1 MKQVVIV
8 KFHELALKGKNRA
21 WFIGQLKQNVQR
33 AVSDVGVEEV
43 WIGQMM
49 IGLTLSSRADWPTI
63 KERVRDCPGIAKLF
77 LAEKVPPSLDEVKRL
92 LTDKLAGRSFKSFRI
107 SARRADKRFPM
118 TSEQINRELGSF
130 VEQLTGSKVDLKY
143 PEQTIWVDVLP
154 RDILVYFEEVQGY
167 GGRPVGVSGKVMGL
181 LSGGIDSPVAAWMM
195 MKRGCQVT
203 FTHFHSHP
211 MSDTS
216 SIEKATELAEILAKF
231 QGKSTLILAP
241 FIETQKRLIVS
252 TPAPYRVVL
261 YRRFMVRVA
270 EELARKHHAKAL
282 VTGESIGQVSS
293 QTLENISTIDDAAT
307 LPILRPLVGTNKQE
321 IINVAREIGTYHI
334 SILPDQDCCTLFTPR
349 HPHTHTEINVV
360 RELEKTL
367 PVEAMVKDVL
377 DGVET
382 REFYHPSAPRIAT
395 AGAIQLT

>member
-1 MKQVVIV
+1 
-8 KFHELALKGKNRA
+8 
-21 WFIGQLKQNVQR
+21 
-33 AVSDVGVEEV
+33 
-43 WIGQMM
+43 
-49 IGLTLSSRADWPTI
+49 
-63 KERVRDCPGIAKLF
+63 
-77 LAEKVPPSLDEVKRL
+77 
-92 LTDKLAGRSFKSFRI
+92 
-107 SARRADKRFPM
+107 
-118 TSEQINRELGSF
+118 
-130 VEQLTGSKVDLKY
+130 
-143 PEQTIWVDVLP
+143 
-154 RDILVYFEEVQGY
+154 
-167 GGRPVGVSGKVMGL
+167 
-181 LSGGIDSPVAAWMM
+181 
-195 MKRGCQVT
+195 
-203 FTHFHSHP
+203 
-211 MSDTS
+211 
-216 SIEKATELAEILAKF
+216 
-231 QGKSTLILAP
+231 
-241 FIETQKRLIVS
+241 
-252 TPAPYRVVL
+252 L

-382 REFYHPSAPRIAT
+382 REFYHPNAPRIAT
-395 AGAIQLT
+395 ARTIQLT